1 MQNFFL
7 GDYIKQKR
15 LDLGLTQEQLCDGI
29 CEPMTLSRLETASR
43 PPAATG
49 STPFCSGWAC
59 RMTAILP
66 C

>member
-29 CEPMTLSRLETASR
+29 YAGEESQNMLYYLHK
-43 PPAATG
+43 
-49 STPFCSGWAC
+49 F
-59 RMTAILP
+59 I
-66 C
+66 

>member
-29 CEPMTLSRLETASR
+29 CEPMTLSRLENGKQTPQPQPDQR
-43 PPAATG
+43 PFAADGPAG
-49 STPFCSGWAC
+49 
-59 RMTAILP
+59 
-66 C
+66 